1 MRAAELREEIDAGF
15 FHQAA
20 EPFRQL
26 AERDDIVPFV
36 PERWRRDRHAQ
47 RGILREEE
55 RGIVRDG
62 RIERRALLI
71 IRHELS
77 QRLWIHDG
85 AGKLVRA
92 DLTAFLEDVDA
103 LRRKLRAAGRLRSGL
118 VVFLDEIRQVQRASQ
133 PRRPRAD
140 DQYVRLELFAL
151 RGHGLF

>member
-26 AERDDIVPFV
+26 AERNHVVSLVF
-36 PERWRRDRHAQ
+36 EGRRGDRKAQ

-77 QRLWIHDG
+77 QRLWVHDG
-85 AGKLVRA
+85 AGELVGA
-92 DLTAFLEDVDA
+92 DFAAFLENVDV
-103 LRRKLRAAGRLRSGL
+103 LRRKLRAGRLDSGL
-118 VVFLDEIRQVQRASQ
+118 VVFLDEIREMQRAGK

-140 DQYVRLELFAL
+140 DQHIRLELFAL